1 MSAYRIEKD
10 TLGEVQVPAD
20 APWGAQTQRSLNNF
34 KIGSEKM
41 PVEIINAIAVVKK
54 AAAFANYDCSVLS
67 KEKRDAI
74 AQACDAIL
82 AGKIPHQARN
92 DEMDAFPLLVWQTG
106 SGTQTNMNLN
116 EVIAFYAKTLKRPV
130 LLSPNDD
137 VNKSQ
142 STNDVFPTAM
152 RMATLQVVTSCLL
165 PALEKLT
172 LTFAEKSKEFA
183 AIKKTGRTHLMDAT
197 PLTLGDEFSAYAA
210 QLSFGTKGIKN
221 ALQAISLLPIGGTAV
236 GNGIN
241 APQGYDERVV
251 HYINSF
257 TNELNGI
264 AGQARNDGY
273 TRHSALDAESPWIV
287 EHTRAQNKFEAISSH
302 DAFVELS
309 GALKRLAVSLMKI
322 ANDIRLLGS
331 GPRCGFGE
339 LLLPENEP
347 GSSIMP
353 AKVNPTQCEA
363 LAMVCCQVIGNDV
376 AITTGAMQG
385 QLQLNTF
392 MPLIAKNI
400 LQSIHLLSDAMNSF
414 NDNCITGIEPNLKNI
429 KKHYE
434 NSLMLVTALNPVI
447 GYDNAAK
454 IAQHAHKNDVTLK
467 EAALELGVIS
477 EEAFDEIMG
486 AS

>member
-1 MSAYRIEKD
+1 MSAYRTEHD
-10 TLGEVQVPAD
+10 TLGEVQVPVD

-54 AAAFANYDCSVLS
+54 AAAFANYDCGVLS

-74 AQACDAIL
+74 AQSCDAIL
-82 AGKIPHQARN
+82 VGKLP
-92 DEMDAFPLLVWQTG
+92 DAFPLLVWQTG

-116 EVIAFYAKTLKRPV
+116 EVIAFYAKTLDPP
-130 LLSPNDD
+130 LALSPNDD

-152 RMATLQVVTSCLL
+152 RMAALQTVTDCLF

-172 LTFAEKSKEFA
+172 TSLTEKSKAFA
-183 AIKKTGRTHLMDAT
+183 SIKKIGRTHLMDAT
-197 PLTLGDEFSAYAA
+197 PLTLGDEFSTFAA

-221 ALQAISLLPIGGTAV
+221 ALQVISLLPIGGTAV

-241 APQGYDERVV
+241 APEGYDEKVV
-251 HYINSF
+251 HYINF
-257 TNELNGI
+257 FINELNEI
-264 AGQARNDGY
+264 PRYARNDEEETSPSNFEGVSRE
-273 TRHSALDAESPWIV
+273 TRRGSLYEFSVAE
-287 EHTRAQNKFEAISSH
+287 NKFEAMASQ

-400 LQSIHLLSDAMNSF
+400 LQSIHLLSDAMSSF
-414 NDNCITGIEPNLKNI
+414 NDNCIAGIEPNLKNI

-454 IAQHAHKNDVTLK
+454 IAQHAHKNDLTLK
-467 EAALELGVIS
+467 EAALELGLIT
-477 EEAFDEIMG
+477 EEAFDEVMKIK
-486 AS
+486 A

>member
-1 MSAYRIEKD
+1 MSAYRTEHD
-10 TLGEVQVPAD
+10 TLGEVQVPVD
-20 APWGAQTQRSLNNF
+20 ALWGAQTQRSLNNF

-54 AAAFANYDCSVLS
+54 AAAFANYDCGVLS

-82 AGKIPHQARN
+82 SGKLP
-92 DEMDAFPLLVWQTG
+92 DAFPLLVWQTG
-106 SGTQTNMNLN
+106 SGTQTHMNLN
-116 EVIAFYAKTLKRPV
+116 EVIAFYAKTLEPPV
-130 LLSPNDD
+130 VLSPNDD

-152 RMATLQVVTSCLL
+152 RMAALQEITSCFL
-165 PALEKLT
+165 PALEKLSLSFT
-172 LTFAEKSKEFA
+172 EKSKEFA
-183 AIKKTGRTHLMDAT
+183 TIKKIGRTHLMDAT
-197 PLTLGDEFSAYAA
+197 PLTLGDEFSAYTA
-210 QLSFGTKGIKN
+210 QLSFGLTNVKN
-221 ALQAISLLPIGGTAV
+221 ALNAISFLPIGGSAV

-241 APQGYDERVV
+241 VPKGYDEKAVM
-251 HYINSF
+251 YINF
-257 TNELNGI
+257 FINELNGI
-264 AGQARNDGY
+264 AGQARNDGQ
-273 TRHSALDAESPWIV
+273 AGNDGDKISPSNFEGV
-287 EHTRAQNKFEAISSH
+287 PEGRGSLYQLHTAPNKFEAISSH

-309 GALKRLAVSLMKI
+309 SALKRLAVSLMKI
-322 ANDIRLLGS
+322 ANDIKLLAS

-385 QLQLNTF
+385 QLQLNVF

-414 NDNCITGIEPNLKNI
+414 NDHCVTGIQPNLKNI

-434 NSLMLVTALNPVI
+434 NSLMLVTALTPVI
-447 GYDNAAK
+447 GYNNAAK
-454 IAQHAHKNDVTLK
+454 IAQHAHKNDLMLR

-477 EEAFDEIMG
+477 EEEFDEVL
-486 AS
+486 

>member
-1 MSAYRIEKD
+1 MNTYRIEQD
-10 TLGEVQVPAD
+10 TLGEVQVPAN

-34 KIGSEKM
+34 KIGNEKM
-41 PVEIINAIAVVKK
+41 PVEIIHAIAVVKK
-54 AAAFANYDCSVLS
+54 AAAFANYDCGVFSI
-67 KEKRDAI
+67 EKRDAI
-74 AQACDAIL
+74 AQVCDAIL
-82 AGKIPHQARN
+82 ADKLP
-92 DEMDAFPLLVWQTG
+92 DAFPLVVWQTG

-116 EVIAFYAKTLKRPV
+116 EVIAHYAKTLEPPV
-130 LLSPNDD
+130 ILSPNDD

-152 RMATLQVVTSCLL
+152 RIAALQAVCYFLL

-172 LTFAEKSKEFA
+172 STLTAKSKSFSE
-183 AIKKTGRTHLMDAT
+183 IKKIGRTHLMDAT
-197 PLTLGDEFSAYAA
+197 PLTLGDEFSAFAA
-210 QLSFGTKGIKN
+210 QLSFGITNINN
-221 ALQAISLLPIGGTAV
+221 ALHPISLLPIGGTAV
-236 GNGIN
+236 GTGIN
-241 APQGYDERVV
+241 TPQGYDEKAVK
-251 HYINSF
+251 YINVLA
-257 TNELNGI
+257 EG
-264 AGQARNDGY
+264 GKQK
-273 TRHSALDAESPWIV
+273 AES
-287 EHTRAQNKFEAISSH
+287 KFEAQSTQ

-322 ANDIRLLGS
+322 ANDIKLLGS

-353 AKVNPTQCEA
+353 GKVNPTQCEA

-414 NDNCITGIEPNLKNI
+414 NDNCVIGIEPNLKNI
-429 KKHYE
+429 KKHYD

-447 GYDNAAK
+447 GYENAAK
-454 IAQHAHKNDVTLK
+454 IAQYAHKNDLTLK
-467 EAALELGVIS
+467 EAAVALGFGEKYNSV
-477 EEAFDEIMG
+477 F
-486 AS
+486 

>member
-1 MSAYRIEKD
+1 MSAFRIEHD

-34 KIGSEKM
+34 KIGDDKM
-41 PVEIINAIAVVKK
+41 PMEIIHAIAVVKRS
-54 AAAFANYDCSVLS
+54 AAFANYDCGVML

-74 AQACDAIL
+74 AQSCDAIL
-82 AGKIPHQARN
+82 AGKLS
-92 DEMDAFPLLVWQTG
+92 DAFPLLVWQTG

-116 EVIAFYAKTLKRPV
+116 EIIANYAKTFEPQLI
-130 LLSPNDD
+130 LSPNDD

-152 RMATLQVVTSCLL
+152 RIAALQATCNFLL
-165 PALEKLT
+165 PALERLTST
-172 LTFAEKSKEFA
+172 LTAKSKSFSE
-183 AIKKTGRTHLMDAT
+183 IKKIGRTHLMDAT
-197 PLTLGDEFSAYAA
+197 PFTLGDEFSAFAA
-210 QLSFGTKGIKN
+210 QLSFGLTNIKN
-221 ALQAISLLPIGGTAV
+221 ALHPISFLPIGGTAV

-241 APQGYDERVV
+241 APQGYDEKVV
-251 HYINSF
+251 EYINKF
-257 TNELNGI
+257 TKSRKQKTENDTDISLKVIEGL
-264 AGQARNDGY
+264 AHEARRCHFNV
-273 TRHSALDAESPWIV
+273 AN
-287 EHTRAQNKFEAISSH
+287 NKFESQSTQ

-322 ANDIRLLGS
+322 ANDIKLLGS

-353 AKVNPTQCEA
+353 GKVNPTQCEA

-376 AITTGAMQG
+376 TITTGAMQG

-414 NDNCITGIEPNLKNI
+414 NDNCVIGIEPNLKNI

-447 GYDNAAK
+447 GYENAAK
-454 IAQHAHKNDVTLK
+454 IAQHAHKNDLTLK
-467 EAALELGVIS
+467 EAAIALGLVSEGLFDSLIS
-477 EEAFDEIMG
+477 F
-486 AS
+486 

>member
-1 MSAYRIEKD
+1 MSAYRIEHD

-34 KIGSEKM
+34 KIGNERM
-41 PVEIINAIAVVKK
+41 PLELIHAIAAVKK
-54 AAAFANYDCSVLS
+54 SAAFANYDCGVLPLD
-67 KEKRDAI
+67 KRDAI
-74 AQACDAIL
+74 AQSCDAIL
-82 AGKIPHQARN
+82 SGKLS
-92 DEMDAFPLLVWQTG
+92 DAFPLLVWQTG

-116 EVIAFYAKTLKRPV
+116 EVIAHYAKTLEPPV
-130 LLSPNDD
+130 ILSPNDD

-152 RMATLQVVTSCLL
+152 RIAAVKAVTDNLL

-172 LTFAEKSKEFA
+172 TTLTTKSNAFTE
-183 AIKKTGRTHLMDAT
+183 IKKIGRTHLMDAT
-197 PLTLGDEFSAYAA
+197 PLTLGEEFSAFAA
-210 QLSFGTKGIKN
+210 QLSFGIANIKN
-221 ALQAISLLPIGGTAV
+221 ALKTVTFLPIGGTAV

-241 APQGYDERVV
+241 APKGYDEKVV
-251 HYINSF
+251 EYINSF
-257 TNELNGI
+257 
-264 AGQARNDGY
+264 Y
-273 TRHSALDAESPWIV
+273 AESRKQKAEKFSTLTVLQSYALPV
-287 EHTRAQNKFEAISSH
+287 FFFAENKFEAMASH

-331 GPRCGFGE
+331 GPRCGLGE

-353 AKVNPTQCEA
+353 GKVNPTQCEA
-363 LAMVCCQVIGNDV
+363 LTMVCCQVIGNDV

-385 QLQLNTF
+385 HLQLNVF

-414 NDNCITGIEPNLKNI
+414 NDHCAEGIEPNLKNI

-434 NSLMLVTALNPVI
+434 NSLMLVTALTPVI
-447 GYDNAAK
+447 GYENAAK
-454 IAQHAHKNDVTLK
+454 IAQYAHKNDLTLK
-467 EAALELGVIS
+467 EAAAALGYDLELFENSI
-477 EEAFDEIMG
+477 
-486 AS
+486 